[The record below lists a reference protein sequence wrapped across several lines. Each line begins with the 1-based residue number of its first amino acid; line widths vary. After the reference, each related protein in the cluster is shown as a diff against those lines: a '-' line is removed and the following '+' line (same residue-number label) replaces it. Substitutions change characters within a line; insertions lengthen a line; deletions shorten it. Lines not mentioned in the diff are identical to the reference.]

1 MSIKKK
7 TIVFVFMIIG
17 IILII
22 NTVSNNG
29 LLSQKNS
36 FNKYDT
42 SKITDL
48 FNDYENTLLPSDF
61 SNQTEL
67 AIFLD
72 EYIPDQLDQYNIVGM
87 TISFVKDNE
96 IFFAKGYGNRTLAPV
111 AKPVIAN
118 QTLFRIGSISKTF
131 TAVAVLQ
138 LVEDG

>member
-1 MSIKKK
+1 M
-7 TIVFVFMIIG
+7 T
-17 IILII
+17 I

-29 LLSQKNS
+29 LLSPKNS

-48 FNDYENTLLPSDF
+48 FNDYENSLLPSDF

-96 IFFAKGYGNRTLAPV
+96 IFFAKGYGNRTL
-111 AKPVIAN
+111 
-118 QTLFRIGSISKTF
+118 
-131 TAVAVLQ
+131 
-138 LVEDG
+138 